1 MTPEEEV
8 ERRRLFEA
16 EAKRLREALPY
27 ERPVEGT
34 HYWVKDGILQGA
46 KAVARRCFQH
56 ADWQLGFPYRQ
67 EFWPGKRFQGAL
79 DRAELAGV
87 EDWVRSVLGCKSLEQ
102 RQVEGGGTLSHN
114 FAQLVGEQE
123 SGPRPHTDSRALC
136 THAAV
141 IYLQPRVPE
150 GLGGTSF
157 YRLQLPDGTL
167 GGNVCPPPHTHLT
180 TALNVKKLPLQA
192 WKLDVEVPNAFN
204 RILLY
209 RSDLVH
215 SASSY
220 FGVADREKRLTALF
234 FWWANF

>member
-1 MTPEEEV
+1 MTPEEEA
-8 ERRRLFEA
+8 ERRRWFEA

-34 HYWVKDGILQGA
+34 HYWVKDGILPGA
-46 KAVARRCFQH
+46 EAVARRCLQH
-56 ADWQLGFPYRQ
+56 QDWQLGFPYRQ
-67 EFWPGKRFQGAL
+67 EFWPGKRFAGAL
-79 DRAELAGV
+79 TRAELASV
-87 EDWVRSVLGCKSLEQ
+87 EAWVKSALGCKSLEN
-102 RQVEGGGTLSHN
+102 RKVEGGGTLSHN
-114 FAQLVGEQE
+114 FVQLVGEQE

-150 GLGGTSF
+150 GKGGTAF

-167 GGNVCPPPHTHLT
+167 GGNVCPPPHHHLT

-192 WKLDVEVPNAFN
+192 WKLDLEVPNAFN

-209 RSDLVH
+209 RADLVH
-215 SASSY
+215 SASAY
-220 FGVADREKRLTALF
+220 FGVEDGEKRMTALF